1 VIHDAIAELAVPIK
15 TLRPYKGNPRV
26 GDIATIRE
34 SLERNGQ
41 YRPIVVRRA
50 TNEVLAGNHT
60 LLAAR
65 ELGWQ
70 EIAATFVDVD
80 AEQARRIV
88 LVDNRANDRAGYDDE
103 ALAKLLQAIQDLAG
117 TGWTSGELDRLLD
130 SLARSGEDAARDTE
144 PMALPA
150 KPTARRGDVWQ
161 LGGHRLICG
170 DSTDADDVARL
181 FGDELAEMVWT
192 DPPYGV
198 DYHDRRG
205 GKRIGYSGKGG
216 VGARLSREGGAGERN
231 SKGGRVGAPATFGR
245 AGSGT
250 GAGFAND
257 HTDPELLYAL
267 VKGALGLALEH
278 TRKGGAVYVAHP
290 DGRAPVFRRAVDDA
304 GWEIHQTL
312 VWVKQVF
319 VLTRQDYH
327 WQHEPILY
335 GWRPGAG
342 HRWNGSLGEPTTI
355 DDEQDPRQL
364 DKRELLALVRRLRN
378 ERNTDVVRAD
388 RPMVAE
394 LHPTSKP
401 VELVAHMVQNSS
413 RRGELVYEPF
423 GGSGTTMIAADNLG
437 RRAYLVEYEPRYCD
451 VIVDRWQRHTGEVAE
466 LERKRSRT
474 RAAV

>member
-1 VIHDAIAELAVPIK
+1 VTRIHDSLAELAVPIK
-15 TLRPYKGNPRV
+15 SLRPYKGNPRV

-34 SLERNGQ
+34 SLETNGQ

-60 LLAAR
+60 WQAAR

-88 LVDNRANDRAGYDDE
+88 LVDNRA
-103 ALAKLLQAIQDLAG
+103 KDLAG

-144 PMALPA
+144 PMAPPA
-150 KPTARRGDVWQ
+150 KPTAKRGDLWQ

-205 GKRIGYSGKGG
+205 GKRQGYYGKGG
-216 VGARLSREGGAGERN
+216 VGATAGA
-231 SKGGRVGAPATFGR
+231 SF
-245 AGSGT
+245 AG
-250 GAGFAND
+250 D
-257 HTDPELLYAL
+257 HLDPELLYEL
-267 VKGALGLALEH
+267 VKGSLGLALEH

-304 GWEIHQTL
+304 GWDIHQTL

-342 HRWNGSLGEPTTI
+342 HRWNGSMGEPTTI
-355 DDEQDPRQL
+355 DDEVDPRTL
-364 DKRELLALVRRLRN
+364 EKRELLALVRRLRN
-378 ERNTDVVRAD
+378 ARNTDVVRAD

-451 VIVDRWQRHTGEVAE
+451 VIVDRWQRHTGEAAE
-466 LERKRSRT
+466 LERRRKA